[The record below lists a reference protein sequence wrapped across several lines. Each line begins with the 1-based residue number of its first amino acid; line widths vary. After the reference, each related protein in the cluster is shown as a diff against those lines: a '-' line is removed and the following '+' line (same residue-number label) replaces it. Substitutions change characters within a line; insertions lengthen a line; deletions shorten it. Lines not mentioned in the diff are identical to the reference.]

1 MQLLD
6 SYLERYCTS
15 HLSATLVSG
24 NTSNKV
30 EVPILFRDEAV
41 ATIFQGH
48 YVRDIVTLENE
59 TQTSAANNLVT
70 WHHVT

>member
-6 SYLERYCTS
+6 SYLERYCAP
-15 HLSATLVSG
+15 HLSATLVPGKG

-41 ATIFQGH
+41 ATIFKGQH
-48 YVRDIVTLENE
+48 VRDIVTLETE
-59 TQTSAANNLVT
+59 TQNVGSQ
-70 WHHVT
+70 